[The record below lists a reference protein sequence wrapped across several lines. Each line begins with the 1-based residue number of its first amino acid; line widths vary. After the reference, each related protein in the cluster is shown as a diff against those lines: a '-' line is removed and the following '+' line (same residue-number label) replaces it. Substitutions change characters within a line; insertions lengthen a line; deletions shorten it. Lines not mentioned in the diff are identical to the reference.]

1 MEALQLLL
9 NDLEDE
15 NRALVWEAATQLQ
28 SIGVEIV
35 SGALKLLKN
44 AKRAETR
51 AAAAYVLGSCRLASA
66 RIHLEQTLEN
76 SDEAPSVRSHAAEAL
91 GYLQSR
97 ESVAV
102 LLRQL
107 EDKNT
112 GVKYSSILALGE
124 IGDQFALPP
133 LRRLLLKIGDQRFEK
148 RMLRDALLDTI
159 AQLSP
164 PEDEN
169 QQIQNLENQLQT

>member
-1 MEALQLLL
+1 
-9 NDLEDE
+9 
-15 NRALVWEAATQLQ
+15 
-28 SIGVEIV
+28 
-35 SGALKLLKN
+35 
-44 AKRAETR
+44 
-51 AAAAYVLGSCRLASA
+51 
-66 RIHLEQTLEN
+66 LEN

-169 QQIQNLENQLQT
+169 QQLRKLENQLQA